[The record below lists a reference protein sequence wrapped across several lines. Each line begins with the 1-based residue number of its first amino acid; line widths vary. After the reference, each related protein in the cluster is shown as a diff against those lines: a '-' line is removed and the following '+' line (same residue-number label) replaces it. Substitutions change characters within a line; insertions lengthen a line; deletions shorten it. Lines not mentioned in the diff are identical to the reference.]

1 MSKEKRMAADSAAE
15 RDLLYVR
22 LARQL
27 RERIESGEYAAG
39 AAMPT
44 VAALTAESG
53 LSRNTVL
60 AALRRLSDAGLI
72 HRPGAKRLGYRV
84 LPPQGSAEHI
94 DTDPLPLPV
103 KVVLPFE
110 YWNYVTSSILHVIE
124 AHFTRA
130 GIRLILTNNRNA
142 PDEERRILR
151 RAADVELD
159 SLSALV
165 LITSRPPDSTEL
177 DALRRVRSRIP
188 VVQVDR
194 YLRAFQAHYV
204 GVDNR
209 SIGRR
214 AVRYLA
220 ERGCRRIAFVSGFM
234 GISTGHDRLA
244 GYRAGL
250 EESGLRCDSAL
261 ICAEDRQSVSLSS
274 VAELGTEGAC
284 RILATAGAVDGF
296 VCNSDKTAVGVIHVL
311 RERGLRVPGDV
322 RVMGCD
328 NDELIAASS
337 GIRISGFAYP
347 YEQLADEILLLIR
360 RLARR
365 PSLPPA
371 RVELEAVFVEGETA

>member
-1 MSKEKRMAADSAAE
+1 MDAREQAKDSQAQE

-27 RERIESGEYAAG
+27 RERIESGEYAPG
-39 AAMPT
+39 AVVPT
-44 VAALTAESG
+44 VATLMAESG
-53 LSRNTVL
+53 YSRNTVL
-60 AALRRLSDAGLI
+60 AALRRLSDACLI
-72 HRPGAKRLGYRV
+72 RRAGAKRLGYRV
-84 LPPQGSAEHI
+84 VPRESSEHI

-124 AHFTRA
+124 THFTRA

-142 PDEERRILR
+142 PDEERRILTR
-151 RAADVELD
+151 VAEVELE

-165 LITSRPPDSTEL
+165 LITSRPPDTTHL
-177 DALRRVRSRIP
+177 GTLQRIRSRIP

-194 YLRAFQAHYV
+194 YLQAFQAHYV

-209 SIGRR
+209 SVGRR

-220 ERGCRRIAFVSGFM
+220 GHGCRRIAFVSGFM
-234 GISTGHDRLA
+234 GISTGHDRLL

-250 EESGLRCDSAL
+250 EECGLDSDPAL
-261 ICAEDRQSVSLSS
+261 VCAEARQSVSLSS
-274 VAELGTEGAC
+274 VAELGTEGAR
-284 RILATAGAVDGF
+284 RILRSGRPVDGF
-296 VCNSDKTAVGVIHVL
+296 VCNSDKTAVGVIRVM
-311 RERGLRVPGDV
+311 REHGRRVPGDV
-322 RVMGCD
+322 RVVGCD

-337 GIRISGFAYP
+337 GIRITGFAYP
-347 YEQLADEILLLIR
+347 YEQLAEEILLLIR

-371 RVELEAVFVEGETA
+371 RVELEAMFVEGETA